1 MRRSTIT
8 LVIIF
13 LILGG
18 FAWYMQQPD
27 NPIKLSMLT
36 PTVTPSIGTN
46 TLILPV
52 YGPINQLT
60 VQNSDGKTI
69 TLDKTISG
77 WVINTD
83 KKISVDQNM
92 AESAAAQCLNLQ
104 IIKRLE
110 KAPELFGTGLDK
122 PTYKVSCKQADGS
135 LISFKVGKE
144 TATGSG
150 YYVELSSGII
160 YILGKS
166 ELDTLIQNLAVPPI
180 QISNQTPNPENGTSN
195 PARGGTTTQTP

>member
-1 MRRSTIT
+1 MRRSTIA

-18 FAWYMQQPD
+18 FAWVMQQSD
-27 NPIKLSMLT
+27 NPIKLSMMT
-36 PTVTPSIGTN
+36 STVTPSIGTN

-52 YGPINQLT
+52 YGPISQLT

-69 TLDKTISG
+69 TLNKTNSG

-83 KKISVDQNM
+83 KNISVDQSM
-92 AESAAAQCLNLQ
+92 TEYAAAQCLNLQ
-104 IIKRLE
+104 IIKKLE
-110 KAPELFGTGLDK
+110 KAPEVSGTGLDK

-144 TATGSG
+144 TVTGSG

-180 QISNQTPNPENGTSN
+180 QINNQTPNPENETRQSW
-195 PARGGTTTQTP
+195 